1 MKQEVGGGRTRGN
14 RRNFEKNKYFKKLGQ
29 MFGKVESESILES
42 KKPRLKGKILGFG
55 WVRRQLG
62 AGGDRKRKVS
72 GRHGVLMSIE
82 SGPSRHEEAG
92 RVDVGVKGGIS
103 LFPQLYI
110 YITGRSER

>member
-1 MKQEVGGGRTRGN
+1 MCSETGGGGGERTRGN

-92 RVDVGVKGGIS
+92 RVDGG
-103 LFPQLYI
+103 
-110 YITGRSER
+110 GGGG

>member
-1 MKQEVGGGRTRGN
+1 
-14 RRNFEKNKYFKKLGQ
+14 

-42 KKPRLKGKILGFG
+42 KKPRLKGKILGLG

-62 AGGDRKRKVS
+62 AGGDRKRKDS
-72 GRHGVLMSIE
+72 GRHGVLTSIE

-92 RVDVGVKGGIS
+92 RVDAAVKRGIS

>member
-1 MKQEVGGGRTRGN
+1 
-14 RRNFEKNKYFKKLGQ
+14 

-62 AGGDRKRKVS
+62 AGGDRKRKDS
-72 GRHGVLMSIE
+72 GRHGVLTSIE

-92 RVDVGVKGGIS
+92 RVDGGVGLNAVSPSFLSFTFTSLADQNANRCLRNRFAIS
-103 LFPQLYI
+103 IFCILN
-110 YITGRSER
+110 